1 MKEHGRSIL
10 TAVSLAAILVAT
22 LVLAS
27 NLLAPYL
34 EVPNIVPTSFA
45 FALVQ
50 GSNDSA
56 NSAVALMVSTL
67 SPKFTFGNDTTQWD
81 ETITLCTFGIPDGP
95 LSFQREYDATW
106 LKWIGIRPQTI
117 VCQPEQLPFNGS
129 YSLTMT
135 MNTTINASL
144 DVENIDLGTYSSWN
158 ESYLIC
164 QNDLYSHS
172 SNIGS
177 PTWNGSGCWERGWE
191 PEDTMCVMRTEELS
205 GMLHGSGTALITFR
219 GVVDLKL
226 DYEITMNGVKKTG
239 VKTLSCE
246 GNLGMVEVT
255 YDQNKLIWTKFEVQP
270 IQLAMLTT
278 PE

>member
-10 TAVSLAAILVAT
+10 TVVSLAAILVAT

-34 EVPNIVPTSFA
+34 GGQNIVPKSFA

-50 GSNDSA
+50 GGNDSA
-56 NSAVALMVSTL
+56 NGAVAVMVSTL
-67 SPKFTFGNDTTQWD
+67 SPKFMFSNVTFGNGMEEDLETTQA
-81 ETITLCTFGIPDGP
+81 
-95 LSFQREYDATW
+95 RAEYDATW
-106 LKWIGIRPQTI
+106 LKWIGIRPKTI

-129 YSLTMT
+129 YSLTIA

-164 QNDLYSHS
+164 QNDLYSHTL
-172 SNIGS
+172 NLGTA
-177 PTWNGSGCWERGWE
+177 TWNGSGCWERGWY
-191 PEDTMCVMRTEELS
+191 PEDTMCVMKTEELS
-205 GMLHGSGTALITFR
+205 GMLHGSGTALIIFH

-246 GNLGMVEVT
+246 GNLGTVEVT
-255 YDQNKLIWTKFEVQP
+255 YNDQNKPIWTKFE
-270 IQLAMLTT
+270 IQTMQLVMLAIS
-278 PE
+278 E